1 VAILIIIIH
10 HAVGTTEDSALGGVV
25 EVLEAGG
32 LRHGIT
38 RRNVLDS
45 GSGQDLSESLENL
58 GVVGPVLL
66 GELDVELDVHVAEVV
81 VPGRR
86 HTLAANHLDS
96 VLRNS
101 LAREDV
107 NGQPSVIE
115 VLNVDGTTS
124 QSCNKLNIAVV
135 EQIVFATSETSMG
148 LLLDLENDVASLNTM
163 L

>member
-10 HAVGTTEDSALGGVV
+10 HTVGTTEDSALGGVV

-96 VLRNS
+96 VWS
-101 LAREDV
+101 KSA
-107 NGQPSVIE
+107 GSH
-115 VLNVDGTTS
+115 
-124 QSCNKLNIAVV
+124 C
-135 EQIVFATSETSMG
+135 
-148 LLLDLENDVASLNTM
+148 TM
-163 L
+163 QEIYIP